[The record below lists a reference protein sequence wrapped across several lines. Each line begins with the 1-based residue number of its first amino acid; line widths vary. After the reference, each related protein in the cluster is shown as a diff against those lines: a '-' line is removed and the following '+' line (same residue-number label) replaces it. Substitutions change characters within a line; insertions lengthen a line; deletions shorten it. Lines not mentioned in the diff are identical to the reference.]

1 LGIFSQRADITF
13 IRCARA
19 HAALEGRKEIAE
31 EDLNVALDLV
41 FEHRIKS
48 LHYEMTPEEVKAKIT
63 EVYGKLQR
71 VTL

>member
-1 LGIFSQRADITF
+1 MGIFSQRADITF

-71 VTL
+71 ITL